1 MHEEIAMKK
10 SRFTDTQIMGVLRQ
24 AEAGLA
30 ASDPADR
37 LDPKEGVLRRP

>member
-1 MHEEIAMKK
+1 MRKEIAMKK
-10 SRFTDTQIMGVLRQ
+10 SRFTDAQIMGVLRQ

-30 ASDPADR
+30 VPDPADR